1 MRADAQAKRQAL
13 LRAAWDLM
21 AERGPDV
28 PPLRT
33 VAQRADVGIGTLY
46 RHFPTREALVLGGLL
61 DDFGGRVTAII
72 EDHLERWDENPEAVW
87 RGFVTSLAE
96 LGFGEIAFQIGPLAT
111 SSTLLVKNTQERR
124 DRMITTLERI
134 LDAARRQGCC
144 ARTCARS
151 SSWSPSR
158 RCRGRCRRRSR
169 SWCRTIVPGWSRSTC
184 EGCERRG
191 ELHCWPTTERRE
203 QDSNPRCRVNAQWFP
218 RPPHSAGLSTLLVAS
233 LLITSISG
241 ALVRVRAG
249 MGDHDLTTLPS
260 RACLGR
266 AWWTRDLPGVTA
278 QRAIRQRMPLLA
290 RALDRAA
297 GETKHPG
304 GA

>member
-28 PPLRT
+28 PLRT

-46 RHFPTREALVLGGLL
+46 RHFPTREALVLGLL

-134 LDAARRQGCC
+134 LDAARRAGLLREDVRPEQFMVTL
-144 ARTCARS
+144 AAL
-151 SSWSPSR
+151 SR
-158 RCRGRCRRRSR
+158 PLPPQVHELVPDHR
-169 SWCRTIVPGWSRSTC
+169 SWMVEVYLRGLRT
-184 EGCERRG
+184 EG
-191 ELHCWPTTERRE
+191 
-203 QDSNPRCRVNAQWFP
+203 
-218 RPPHSAGLSTLLVAS
+218 
-233 LLITSISG
+233 
-241 ALVRVRAG
+241 
-249 MGDHDLTTLPS
+249 
-260 RACLGR
+260 
-266 AWWTRDLPGVTA
+266 
-278 QRAIRQRMPLLA
+278 
-290 RALDRAA
+290 
-297 GETKHPG
+297 
-304 GA
+304 